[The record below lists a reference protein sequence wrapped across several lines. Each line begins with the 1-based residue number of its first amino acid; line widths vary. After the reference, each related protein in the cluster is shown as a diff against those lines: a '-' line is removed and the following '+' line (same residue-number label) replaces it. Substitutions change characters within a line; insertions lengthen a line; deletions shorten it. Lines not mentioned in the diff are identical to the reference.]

1 MYEIFKIKVLQD
13 VKNTPVFLLD
23 IERECE
29 SLLVSVILGKSQV
42 QKMDVGGW
50 AQLWGRNMLLL
61 YKIRKTWIL
70 LENKSW
76 E

>member
-29 SLLVSVILGKSQV
+29 SVPSSLSHFRKISSPENGCRRLGTIMRKKYVTLIQD
-42 QKMDVGGW
+42 QKNG
-50 AQLWGRNMLLL
+50 NF
-61 YKIRKTWIL
+61 IRK
-70 LENKSW
+70 
-76 E
+76 

>member
-50 AQLWGRNMLLL
+50 AQL
-61 YKIRKTWIL
+61 
-70 LENKSW
+70 
-76 E
+76 